1 MAEPIDPTPVPGA
14 VARVEDKG
22 DFGFGAVAST
32 ESRTRLL
39 NKNGTFNVR
48 RVGLGWLESQSA
60 YHSLLGMSWP
70 RFLGLSALS
79 YLSLNVLFAAA
90 FLLCG
95 TDALVGATP
104 GQMGGLYWR
113 AFFFS
118 VETFATIGYGDISPV
133 GLAPHLVMVV
143 ESLVALMSQAL
154 ITGFLFARFAR
165 PRAAIRFS
173 SSMLIAPYR
182 GGRGLMFRI
191 ANVRE
196 NQLTDIEA
204 RVNSSWITQGTGGI
218 GRRFQQLE
226 LERSTVM
233 LFPLAWTIVHPI
245 NESSPLWGLSEAELR
260 ARNFEFL
267 ILVSGLDE
275 TFAQQVHARSSY
287 KPDEIVWG
295 ARFRNIFNPPDAH
308 GNLSVDVG
316 RIDEYDRVE
325 LPDLARSAEGRT
337 R

>member
-1 MAEPIDPTPVPGA
+1 SPVPGA

-32 ESRTRLL
+32 ESRSRLL

-79 YLSLNVLFAAA
+79 WLSLNVLFAAA

-95 TDALVGATP
+95 ADALVGKIP
-104 GQMGGLYWR
+104 REMGGLYLR

-133 GLAPHLVMVV
+133 GIAPHFVMVV

-165 PRAAIRFS
+165 PRADIKFS
-173 SSMLIAPYR
+173 SCMLIAPYR

-191 ANVRE
+191 ANMRE

-204 RVNSSWITQGTGGI
+204 RVNASWIAEGTGGI
-218 GRRFQQLE
+218 GRKFQQLE

-245 NESSPLWGLSEAELR
+245 TETSPLWGLSDAELR

-267 ILVSGLDE
+267 ILVSGIDE

-295 ARFRNIFNPPDAH
+295 ARFRNIFNPPDAR
-308 GNLSVDVG
+308 GNLSVDIG
-316 RIDEYDRVE
+316 RIDEYDRVG
-325 LPDLARSAEGRT
+325 LPDLAPAADPRARSAR
-337 R
+337 